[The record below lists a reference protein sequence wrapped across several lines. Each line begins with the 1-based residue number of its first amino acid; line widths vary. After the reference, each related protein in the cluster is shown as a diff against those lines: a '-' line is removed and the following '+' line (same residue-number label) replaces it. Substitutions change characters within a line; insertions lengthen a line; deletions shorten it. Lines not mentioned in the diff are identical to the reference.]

1 MASAAILSM
10 APVVEPA
17 SVCVVMNGGSGK
29 RRAHEK
35 VDQIRE
41 AFARQGREITVRLI
55 EGGDIEGA
63 TRRACAEGH
72 GIIVAAGGDGTI
84 CGVASALNG
93 NVCTMGILPLGT
105 FNYFARSL
113 ELPLDDLDAAVEVI
127 CSGREVPLRIA
138 MVNDRVFLNN
148 ASLGVYPRILE
159 TREDVYGRW
168 GRSQVA
174 AYWSVLKTLLSLRRP
189 LELWIQADGAE
200 RRLRTPLL
208 FVVNNAYQ
216 LDSIGIAG
224 ADKIADGHLVALIA
238 PDTGRLGM
246 IRHALSL
253 ALGGAVPGTTYEMI
267 SASDLKVS
275 VTGATRRLRSVARD
289 GERDTM
295 AAPFHMRVVEEALTV
310 MVPKDWHAET
320 R

>member
-1 MASAAILSM
+1 
-10 APVVEPA
+10 
-17 SVCVVMNGGSGK
+17 
-29 RRAHEK
+29 
-35 VDQIRE
+35 
-41 AFARQGREITVRLI
+41 
-55 EGGDIEGA
+55 
-63 TRRACAEGH
+63 
-72 GIIVAAGGDGTI
+72 
-84 CGVASALNG
+84 
-93 NVCTMGILPLGT
+93 MGILPLGT

-148 ASLGVYPRILE
+148 ASLGVYPRILA